1 MFARN
6 VWTKYAKNTAVNLYC
21 VYMMDFA
28 CSNMVIYDTSKSV
41 SFIKVSE
48 TYSSTK
54 ISEKY
59 CSLTGIIVS
68 QCRNR
73 IMLYNKNSEKYI
85 LKIYW
90 IENEWI
96 ENWYE

>member
-1 MFARN
+1 MLTTFSMFARN

-54 ISEKY
+54 ISEI
-59 CSLTGIIVS
+59 TGIIIS
-68 QCRNR
+68 QCTKQNHVVQQ
-73 IMLYNKNSEKYI
+73 K
-85 LKIYW
+85 
-90 IENEWI
+90 
-96 ENWYE
+96 

>member
-6 VWTKYAKNTAVNLYC
+6 VWTKYAKNTAANLYY

-48 TYSSTK
+48 TYYSTK
-54 ISEKY
+54 ISEKNW
-59 CSLTGIIVS
+59 SFTGIIFLSVEIES
-68 QCRNR
+68 CCTTKMVRNTFC
-73 IMLYNKNSEKYI
+73 IC
-85 LKIYW
+85 W